1 MPIKDD
7 LSLRKPV
14 LLCVTWRERASFDPI
29 PSCFSYLTPIPAMGL
44 GGNEPKEATT
54 RFSFILAESEK
65 LVKAPDSLQ
74 NLHTCGW
81 SLAMFMNQFFFHL

>member
-14 LLCVTWRERASFDPI
+14 LLCVIWRARASFDPI

-65 LVKAPDSLQ
+65 LVKLQ
-74 NLHTCGW
+74 TPSRIFIPVDGALQC
-81 SLAMFMNQFFFHL
+81 L